1 MLQLWIV
8 ECSLRLRMKSHY
20 ADFYKQVVTGMFS
33 RYLIIIFSHW
43 TKGRFIREII
53 QECHRTVHNNIVF
66 TLSRYFEIPPEF
78 QEVDGNA
85 RVKVNTS
92 LPPFGQLEPFDAGDK
107 WILTASVEVQNGNDP
122 DHMKSAVSE
131 LMGAQEEFK
140 GCFALRPADRH
151 IFETKVKVQP
161 WRKCVI
167 SVDMFDMGWWRI
179 DVAWFALA
187 VVHHEWIC
195 DTDG

>member
-1 MLQLWIV
+1 M
-8 ECSLRLRMKSHY
+8 
-20 ADFYKQVVTGMFS
+20 
-33 RYLIIIFSHW
+33 
-43 TKGRFIREII
+43 
-53 QECHRTVHNNIVF
+53 F

-161 WRKCVI
+161 
-167 SVDMFDMGWWRI
+167 
-179 DVAWFALA
+179 
-187 VVHHEWIC
+187 
-195 DTDG
+195 